1 MQTIPYFLQNI
12 LKSKDSILD
21 AGAGGTTFRFLTAY
35 LAIQEGREVILT
47 GSERMQQRP
56 IKILVE
62 ALIQLGADI
71 EYEKNKDFPPLKIKG
86 KKLRGGKITLPANIS
101 SQYITALLLIAP
113 STRTRLR
120 NNIRRKYCIY
130 TIYRNDIKNDGIF
143 WY

>member
-1 MQTIPYFLQNI
+1 MQNIKIQKPIQNFIQGEITLNGSKSISNRLLIIDALCGNKIDYTNLSNADDTIFLQNI

-71 EYEKNKDFPPLKIKG
+71 QYEKKQRFPAVKNK
-86 KKLRGGKITLPANIS
+86 R
-101 SQYITALLLIAP
+101 
-113 STRTRLR
+113 
-120 NNIRRKYCIY
+120 
-130 TIYRNDIKNDGIF
+130 
-143 WY
+143 